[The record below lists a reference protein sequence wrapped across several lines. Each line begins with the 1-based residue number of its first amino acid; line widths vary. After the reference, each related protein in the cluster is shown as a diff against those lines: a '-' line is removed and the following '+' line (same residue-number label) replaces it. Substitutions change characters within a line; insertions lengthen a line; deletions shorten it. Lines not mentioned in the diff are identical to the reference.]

1 MKARF
6 VFVCSPFGG
15 REGDKKKNTTGDVG
29 YPSIHSGVF
38 FATLPYRSARVV
50 FVYGK
55 DSFFSGSIFVCCGF
69 SSVFVSELRSRGEW
83 GRAPI
88 LDKLESFVVNAF

>member
-1 MKARF
+1 MQLFNTPLSEGR
-6 VFVCSPFGG
+6 VCLCVLPLWGTGG
-15 REGDKKKNTTGDVG
+15 KKKNTTGDVG

-69 SSVFVSELRSRGEW
+69 SSVFVSELRSRGNGGE
-83 GRAPI
+83 PPY
-88 LDKLESFVVNAF
+88 

>member
-1 MKARF
+1 
-6 VFVCSPFGG
+6 
-15 REGDKKKNTTGDVG
+15 KKNTTGDVG

-69 SSVFVSELRSRGEW
+69 SSVFVSELRSRGNGGE
-83 GRAPI
+83 PPY
-88 LDKLESFVVNAF
+88 

>member
-1 MKARF
+1 MKAGL

-55 DSFFSGSIFVCCGF
+55 DSFFFRKYLCLLWI
-69 SSVFVSELRSRGEW
+69 
-83 GRAPI
+83 
-88 LDKLESFVVNAF
+88 

>member
-1 MKARF
+1 MQLF
-6 VFVCSPFGG
+6 NTPLSEG
-15 REGDKKKNTTGDVG
+15 RACLCVLPLLGDGEGDKKKIPPEMSDIRQFTPVF
-29 YPSIHSGVF
+29 F

-69 SSVFVSELRSRGEW
+69 SSVFVSELRSRGNGGE
-83 GRAPI
+83 PPY
-88 LDKLESFVVNAF
+88 